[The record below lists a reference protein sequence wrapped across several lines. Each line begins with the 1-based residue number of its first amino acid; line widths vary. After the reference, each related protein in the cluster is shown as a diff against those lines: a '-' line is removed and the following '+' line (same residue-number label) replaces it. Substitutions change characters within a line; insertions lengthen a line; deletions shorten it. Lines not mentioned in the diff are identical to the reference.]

1 MTVVAAYL
9 YRNGQRV
16 RPVSIDEK
24 IDRADD
30 KSEFVWIGIA
40 DPTEEEMHKLAGLL
54 RPPPAGGRGCDQG
67 RPTAQD
73 RRL

>member
-9 YRNGQRV
+9 YRDGHRI
-16 RPVSIDEK
+16 REVSIDEPVNC
-24 IDRADD
+24 RDD

-40 DPTEEEMHKLAGLL
+40 DPTEEEMRNLGQSL
-54 RPPPAGGRGCDQG
+54 RPPPAGDRGRHQG
-67 RPTAQD
+67 RPAAQD

>member
-24 IDRADD
+24 IDCRED

-40 DPTEEEMHKLAGLL
+40 DPTEEEMHILQLL
-54 RPPPAGGRGCDQG
+54 RPPPAGGRGRDQG
-67 RPTAQD
+67 RPAAQD